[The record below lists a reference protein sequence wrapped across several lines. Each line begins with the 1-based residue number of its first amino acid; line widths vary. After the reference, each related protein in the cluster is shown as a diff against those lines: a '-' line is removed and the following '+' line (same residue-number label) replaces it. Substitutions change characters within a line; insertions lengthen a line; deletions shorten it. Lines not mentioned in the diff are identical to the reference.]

1 MSRQRVARNAAFSV
15 AQVLLS
21 ATALILTYR
30 ILLQSLRIEEIGLW
44 SLIVGSAAVARLSE
58 MGLGAGVLRFV
69 AGDYGRGRL
78 DLAARTV
85 GMACIGAAA
94 LVGVLALIV
103 QPLLL
108 HYLLLGTPGPLHVA
122 ARALLPAALGSVV
135 LTTIA
140 GVFLNAIDGCQRMD
154 IRARLQVG
162 SSLVQLG
169 MTALLLPRLGLAG
182 LGWVQLAQAG
192 MLLIGSAICLMM
204 LMRQP
209 LGAYFGFERQRLKA
223 LFLYGG
229 GLQISGIAQL
239 LFEPLIKVFLTGY
252 SGLALTGYYDMANR
266 IVLQFRSVIVA
277 AYMAVVPHV
286 AARGSELSVDQSRA
300 IYRESCGLLLYVLL
314 PYFACIAAG
323 MPLALILWK
332 GQFDA
337 LFLDVAILQLGAWW
351 LNCLAL
357 PAYLLNVG
365 LGRLR
370 WNILSHVAVGII
382 TVTLGLLLGKLLG
395 GWGVLAS
402 GAIALAIGSLVV
414 PIAFHREFKQPLLEL
429 LSWRNLP
436 PLVLLV
442 TAMAAATA
450 IAELGSFPGWTILIA
465 LPAGVGLAG
474 LALMWSDPLR
484 KQLLAQLVLKR
495 AVRDPQ

>member
-1 MSRQRVARNAAFSV
+1 MSRKRVARNAAFSV
-15 AQVLLS
+15 TQVLLS
-21 ATALILTYR
+21 AAALILTYR
-30 ILLQSLRIEEIGLW
+30 ILMQSLRIEEIGLW

-69 AGDYGRGRL
+69 AGDHGAGRL
-78 DLAARTV
+78 DRAARTI

-94 LVGVLALIV
+94 MVGVLALIV

-108 HYLLLGTPGPLHVA
+108 HYLLRWTPEPLHYAVQ
-122 ARALLPAALGSVV
+122 ALLPAALGSVV

-192 MLLIGSAICLMM
+192 LLLIGAAICLMV

-209 LGAYFGFERQRLKA
+209 LRSYFGFEGPRLKE

-239 LFEPLIKVFLTGY
+239 LFEPLVKVLLTAY
-252 SGLALTGYYDMANR
+252 SGLALTGYFDMANR

-286 AARGSELSVDQSRA
+286 AARGSDLSIDQSRE
-300 IYRESCGLLLYVLL
+300 IYRESSNLLFFVLL

-323 MPLALILWK
+323 MPLALVLWK
-332 GQFDA
+332 GQYDA
-337 LFLDVAILQLGAWW
+337 LFLAVAMLQLGAWW
-351 LNCLAL
+351 LNSLGV
-357 PAYLLNVG
+357 PSYLLNVG

-370 WNILSHVAVGII
+370 WNILSHVAIGMI
-382 TVTLGLLLGKLLG
+382 TLTLGLLLGEMFG
-395 GWGVLAS
+395 GWGVLVA
-402 GAIALAIGSLVV
+402 GAIALAGGSLVV
-414 PIAFHREFKQPLLEL
+414 PVAFHRKFRQPLLEL
-429 LSWRNLP
+429 IPRRNLP
-436 PLVLLV
+436 ALLLLML
-442 TAMAAATA
+442 AMAGAAA
-450 IAELGSFPGWTILIA
+450 IAELGRSPGWVILISFPAAVGLIA
-465 LPAGVGLAG
+465 MV
-474 LALMWSDPLR
+474 LMWSDPLR
-484 KQLLAQLVLKR
+484 KQLIIQLGMANPVQDR
-495 AVRDPQ
+495 P